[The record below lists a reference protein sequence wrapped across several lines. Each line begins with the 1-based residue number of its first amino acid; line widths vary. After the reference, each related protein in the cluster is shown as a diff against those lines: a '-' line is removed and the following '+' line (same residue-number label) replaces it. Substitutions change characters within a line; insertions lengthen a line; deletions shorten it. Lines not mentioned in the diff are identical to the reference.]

1 MRSLFFAVLRAGG
14 RIVVRGG
21 ENVFR
26 RGPMLFVGSSGTAED
41 ALTVAAA
48 AGRPVRCACWPS
60 SIVVRF
66 LLRAAGCSPLSPA
79 GSPASAGDA
88 RWALRRGE
96 AVLAPERD
104 PLLESLPS
112 RGCPVIPVHVD
123 ADRPRGI
130 LGPAEVSFGPPLLR
144 GASRRAAR
152 EATVELSVEAFG
164 RRVERMLPLHRTLL
178 RRARARWTREA
189 VSDSSG
195 RRLSYGKLLAAAA
208 VLARRVQAI
217 HPGAGPVGVLLPPS
231 VPGALVNVALAMAG
245 RPVVNLNYT
254 LPRETMDHIRAS
266 AGVARV
272 LTSRRMLEA
281 LGWEPD
287 PGMIFLEDLG
297 VSPPVVVLAYYVLLR
312 LAPAR
317 FGERLLPGG
326 GAIAGDTAAFLF
338 TSGSTGVPKGVMLT
352 HANIQAN
359 VQSCLE
365 LFRLGRKD
373 ALGGAL
379 PFFHSFGYTTTLWLP
394 LLGGARVAY
403 HRSLLDIEAVER
415 LVRDEQVT
423 LLVTTPTV
431 LSMWARSWRRASVS
445 SLRFF
450 VTGAEKLREAVVR
463 EVADRL
469 GVQVL
474 EGYGCTELSPVA
486 CLNGPDDAG
495 ENRRPGKVGRP
506 VPGVSGRVVDPAEFR
521 PLPAGSAGLL
531 LVKGPNVMKGYWGMP
546 EETAEVIKDGWY
558 ITGDVASVDGDGFVE
573 ITDRL
578 SRFSKIAGEMV
589 PHLFV
594 EEKLAAVA
602 GRKEAKFFVAS
613 VPDPRKG
620 EALVV
625 LCNGYEGSPRELV
638 DGLRSTGLPR
648 LWLPHP
654 DHVFQVSEW
663 PILGTGKTDLGK
675 ARRLARDLWAAKMRS
690 P

>member
-1 MRSLFFAVLRAGG
+1 
-14 RIVVRGG
+14 
-21 ENVFR
+21 
-26 RGPMLFVGSSGTAED
+26 
-41 ALTVAAA
+41 
-48 AGRPVRCACWPS
+48 
-60 SIVVRF
+60 
-66 LLRAAGCSPLSPA
+66 
-79 GSPASAGDA
+79 
-88 RWALRRGE
+88 
-96 AVLAPERD
+96 VLAPERD
-104 PLLESLPS
+104 PLLEGLPS
-112 RGCPVIPVHVD
+112 KGCPVIPVHVD
-123 ADRPRGI
+123 AERPRGVF
-130 LGPAEVSFGPPLLR
+130 GPAEVSFGSPLLR
-144 GASRRAAR
+144 GASRRSASRAAS
-152 EATVELSVEAFG
+152 ALAVEAFG
-164 RRVERMLPLHRTLL
+164 RRVERLLPLHRALL
-178 RRARARWTREA
+178 RRARGWWTHEA

-208 VLARRVQAI
+208 VLARAARTI
-217 HPGAGPVGVLLPPS
+217 FPGEGPVGVLLPPS

-254 LPRETMDHIRAS
+254 LPRETVDHIRAS
-266 AGVARV
+266 SGVARV
-272 LTSRRMLEA
+272 LTSRRVLEA

-287 PGMIFLEDLG
+287 PGMVFLEDLG
-297 VSPPVVVLAYYVLLR
+297 ATGRSSVLAFYFLLR
-312 LAPAR
+312 LLPAR
-317 FGERLLPGG
+317 LGERLLPGWR
-326 GAIAGDTAAFLF
+326 ADAGDTAAFLF

-365 LFRLGRKD
+365 LFRLGRRD
-373 ALGGAL
+373 VLGGAL

-415 LVRDEQVT
+415 LVREERVT
-423 LLVTTPTV
+423 LLLTTPTV
-431 LSMWARSWRRASVS
+431 LSMWARSWRRESVA
-445 SLRFF
+445 SLRYFM
-450 VTGAEKLREAVVR
+450 TGAEKLREAVVR

-495 ENRRPGKVGRP
+495 ENRRPGKAGRP
-506 VPGVSGRVVDPAEFR
+506 LPGVSVRVVDPEDFR

-531 LVKGPNVMKGYWGMP
+531 LVKGPNVMKGYWGMR

-558 ITGDVASVDGDGFVE
+558 ITGDVASVDGDGYVE

-589 PHLFV
+589 PHLLV
-594 EEKLAAVA
+594 EEKLSSVA
-602 GRKEAKFFVAS
+602 GREEAKFFVAS

-638 DGLRSTGLPR
+638 DGLRGTGLPR
-648 LWLPHP
+648 LWFPHP
-654 DHVFQVSEW
+654 DHIFQVSEW

-675 ARRLARDLWAAKMRS
+675 ARRLARDLWAAKRRV